1 MKKLK
6 NYILMLL
13 VPLIL
18 LGCVSKGVSDSVTE
32 DATVSADSNL
42 AALINSNRNRIA
54 TSFYWFRLSIFYFRR
69 PRSFA
74 YIASKS
80 HFRRI

>member
-18 LGCVSKGVSDSVTE
+18 LGCVSKGVSEAVTE
-32 DATVSADSNL
+32 TDGSLVT
-42 AALINSNRNRIA
+42 INRTIA
-54 TSFYWFRLSIFYFRR
+54 TN
-69 PRSFA
+69 
-74 YIASKS
+74 IATNMTFIKS
-80 HFRRI
+80 TDRKSVV